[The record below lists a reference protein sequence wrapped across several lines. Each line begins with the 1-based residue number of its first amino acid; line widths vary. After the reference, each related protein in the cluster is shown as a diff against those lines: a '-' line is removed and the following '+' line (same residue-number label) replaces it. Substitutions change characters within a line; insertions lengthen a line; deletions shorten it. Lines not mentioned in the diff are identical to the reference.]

1 MTLNLN
7 PNLLKS
13 VSAFLGG
20 VFFIYVGV
28 LHFIDTSWFEPI
40 VPPIF
45 GFPTFWVLIS
55 GVAEIAVGIAL
66 LAPPTRKTA
75 GYASA
80 LLLIAVYPAN
90 LYMWVYNIELGD
102 GSSLS
107 PTGHVVRL
115 LLQVAGIMISLWI
128 AGWSLKTQEKNL

>member
-55 GVAEIAVGIAL
+55 GVAEIVVGIAL

-75 GYASA
+75 GNASA

-102 GSSLS
+102 GSSLT

-115 LLQVAGIMISLWI
+115 LLQVAGIMVSLWI
-128 AGWSLKTQEKNL
+128 AGWSFKTQEKSL